1 MEEEKK
7 TPEREEE
14 QALPVQELPTD
25 IPAEV
30 RQKLAEDLN
39 EQATEDLKQ
48 DVREAEKE
56 EANDEEVK
64 ANPEMLT
71 KSRLLKLLVKKQ
83 YVKLREVTEEEQPAD
98 LAELLEELDENNR
111 LVVFRLLKKD
121 VATEAFAYMSDE
133 ARDDLVNAF
142 SDVELVSA
150 IEDMSLDDA
159 ADLLEDMPAG
169 VVKRVLEKSSR
180 QTRESLNKLLNYP
193 ESSAGSLMTPE
204 YVRLR
209 QDMTV
214 SDAFTAIRKQGEN
227 AETVYT
233 CYVVERNRL
242 LGVVSARSLLLS
254 DPSTPIVDIMD
265 DNVVTVK
272 VTDDQEFVAREMQ
285 RYDFTAMPVLD
296 NEGMFVGI
304 ITIDDAIDVLTDE
317 STEDMQKMAAILPD
331 DDATTYFGTSVW
343 THAKQRIPWLLILM
357 LSATFTGMVTTHYEE
372 AFVSLPLLVS
382 FMPMLMD
389 TAGNCGNQISTLMVR
404 GLALGEVEPSDF
416 LKVLG
421 KELRVSAIVGAAGS
435 ILPGVGA
442 LVVTGPMLYAQKY
455 AFLAQAREGR
465 GIDLNDLFRGFR
477 DDFGGTLLISLLS
490 GLFIFLWSLLLF
502 IPGIVK
508 AYAYSMVYY
517 VKADHPEYGWREC
530 LDESQH
536 LMTGHKWEKFV
547 LDLSFIGW
555 GIVGSLCL
563 GVGTLWVM
571 TYMAATEAQ
580 YYEYLTSG
588 RTSPEF

>member
-1 MEEEKK
+1 MEMEDKK
-7 TPEREEE
+7 IDTAAE
-14 QALPVQELPTD
+14 QALPVQELPAD

-39 EQATEDLKQ
+39 EEATEDLKQ
-48 DVREAEKE
+48 DMREAEKE

-71 KSRLLKLLVKKQ
+71 KSRLLKLLIKKQ

-111 LVVFRLLKKD
+111 LV
-121 VATEAFAYMSDE
+121 
-133 ARDDLVNAF
+133 
-142 SDVELVSA
+142 
-150 IEDMSLDDA
+150 
-159 ADLLEDMPAG
+159 
-169 VVKRVLEKSSR
+169 LEKSTK

-209 QDMTV
+209 KDMTV
-214 SDAFTAIRKQGEN
+214 GQAFDAIRKQGEN

-254 DPSTPIVDIMD
+254 DLNTPIADIMD

-272 VTDDQEFVAREMQ
+272 VTDDQEYVAREMQ

-416 LKVLG
+416 VKVLG
-421 KELRVSAIVGAAGS
+421 KELRVSAIVGAV
-435 ILPGVGA
+435 L
-442 LVVTGPMLYAQKY
+442 
-455 AFLAQAREGR
+455 
-465 GIDLNDLFRGFR
+465 
-477 DDFGGTLLISLLS
+477 
-490 GLFIFLWSLLLF
+490 
-502 IPGIVK
+502 GIVNGLRIYLMYTFLFPGQYQNVMG
-508 AYAYSMVYY
+508 YAIVVSVSLFFSVILAKLVGGMLPLAA
-517 VKADHPEYGWREC
+517 KKLGADPAI
-530 LDESQH
+530 
-536 LMTGHKWEKFV
+536 MATP
-547 LDLSFIGW
+547 FITT
-555 GIVGSLCL
+555 IVDACSLIL
-563 GVGTLWVM
+563 
-571 TYMAATEAQ
+571 YFQIAQ
-580 YYEYLTSG
+580 LVF
-588 RTSPEF
+588 RNMM